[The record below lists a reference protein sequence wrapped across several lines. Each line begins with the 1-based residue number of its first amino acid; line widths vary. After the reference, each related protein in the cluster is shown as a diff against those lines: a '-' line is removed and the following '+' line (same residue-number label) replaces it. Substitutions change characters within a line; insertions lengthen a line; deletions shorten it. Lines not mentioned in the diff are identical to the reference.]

1 MRKSLIVSLLW
12 IPIIGF
18 SQTTLTPQEQLEQAQ
33 RQLEEAQQALKQAQE
48 KAEKAKKD
56 AEAIAKLEEIN
67 KQINATK
74 AETERLNAETF
85 KIDSVQT
92 AEQKSETKWT
102 KPIIEKNNM
111 ISSPE
116 KNVIQERYLA
126 KDAVPIVDGQ
136 VKWTTS
142 LSAPNLTAQQ
152 IYEKLLKVMSGF
164 TQEKEQLPGS
174 AVALV
179 NEEEH
184 NIVATMREWLT
195 FTNSFLSLDRSE
207 MDYILEADCY
217 DGGATITMSRIK
229 YIYEIQGNVSKYS
242 AENWITDATSVN
254 KKRTKL
260 YPIAG
265 KFRRGTIDR
274 KDALFK
280 ALDTALKL

>member
-12 IPIIGF
+12 IPILGF

-92 AEQKSETKWT
+92 AEQKSETKWI

-116 KNVIQERYLA
+116 K
-126 KDAVPIVDGQ
+126 
-136 VKWTTS
+136 
-142 LSAPNLTAQQ
+142 
-152 IYEKLLKVMSGF
+152 M
-164 TQEKEQLPGS
+164 
-174 AVALV
+174 
-179 NEEEH
+179 
-184 NIVATMREWLT
+184 
-195 FTNSFLSLDRSE
+195 
-207 MDYILEADCY
+207 
-217 DGGATITMSRIK
+217 
-229 YIYEIQGNVSKYS
+229 
-242 AENWITDATSVN
+242 
-254 KKRTKL
+254 
-260 YPIAG
+260 
-265 KFRRGTIDR
+265 
-274 KDALFK
+274 
-280 ALDTALKL
+280 